1 MLTCILSLD
10 INYDK
15 DKFSAD
21 IITSRV
27 EPRMISGD
35 CNSKNNDNSQDM
47 LEYLFRKQKE
57 LHRTLATHSQS
68 NGSQYSKK
76 FLSLSKEERIS
87 ALCTAIIHEAV
98 ELQRLTNWKWWKKEP
113 TELDESESKEE
124 LIDIWHFVV
133 DASIELGMTPKGILD
148 EYLKKNQINKDR
160 QKNGY

>member
-1 MLTCILSLD
+1 M
-10 INYDK
+10 
-15 DKFSAD
+15 
-21 IITSRV
+21 ITS
-27 EPRMISGD
+27 PP
-35 CNSKNNDNSQDM
+35 NKNDNNSSKDDM
-47 LEYLFRKQKE
+47 LETIFQKQKE
-57 LHRTLATHSQS
+57 LHQAIMTYSPS
-68 NGSQYSKK
+68 VGSQYSKK

-98 ELQRLTNWKWWKKEP
+98 ELQSLTNWKWWKKKS

-133 DASIELGMTPKGILD
+133 DASIELGMTPKDILD